1 MNDSEIIRDVLNGDQ
16 KKYALI
22 VEKYQS
28 NVFRTAIGF
37 VHSKEDAEDIAQ
49 DVFIQVFRLLGSF
62 EGKSELSTWLY
73 RITVNRSI
81 NFLKSEK
88 RKRFWSSFTN
98 AFQPVSKENPV
109 IRRLEDAEENLFVKK
124 AIDALPE
131 NQRTAFVL
139 RKYEGLS
146 QKETANIM
154 RLTEGAVEQLLIR
167 AKINLR
173 KKLGSFVG
181 K

>member
-49 DVFIQVFRLLGSF
+49 DVFIQAFRLLGSF

-73 RITVNRSI
+73 RITVNR
-81 NFLKSEK
+81 
-88 RKRFWSSFTN
+88 
-98 AFQPVSKENPV
+98 
-109 IRRLEDAEENLFVKK
+109 
-124 AIDALPE
+124 
-131 NQRTAFVL
+131 
-139 RKYEGLS
+139 
-146 QKETANIM
+146 
-154 RLTEGAVEQLLIR
+154 
-167 AKINLR
+167 
-173 KKLGSFVG
+173 
-181 K
+181 